1 MVANMTTDEELERYK
16 QLLGDWHG
24 DANGEP
30 SSPRKRHDPEAE
42 AYLRL
47 LSGEEPQRAKM
58 KPATPAAKHGDG
70 EHVKGSILRLDD
82 SDMVVYRRSVTGQAL
97 DMVYSLLADGS
108 VQIEGIPL
116 RDHKV
121 VEIGHLPPTEM
132 KRLQEEMGWTRDG
145 LAKHCY
151 SDSDRARIPDPG
163 TRRASRT
170 ASRSP
175 NANRNDNRKG
185 RPLSAGPVSKSV
197 SKVLRKESAARV
209 PAEQK
214 FTSPFKIRRGQTI
227 TINSKGKSW
236 EAVYWGRDK
245 RGSVVAHRTEE
256 RWVLMHLDLNQY
268 KGAMK
273 VSPDPDSLL
282 VDQITASLKESK
294 NQG

>member
-1 MVANMTTDEELERYK
+1 MVAYMSVDEELERYK

-24 DANGEP
+24 DANGDP
-30 SSPRKRHDPEAE
+30 PAPQKRRDPEAE
-42 AYLRL
+42 AYLRM
-47 LSGEEPQRAKM
+47 LSGEEPKRAKM
-58 KPATPAAKHGDG
+58 KPAAAAATQGEG

-82 SDMVVYRRSVTGQAL
+82 SDLVVYRRSVTGQAL
-97 DMVYSLLADGS
+97 DMVYSLLDDGS
-108 VQIEGIPL
+108 VQIEGVPL

-151 SDSDRARIPDPG
+151 SGSDRARIPDPAA
-163 TRRASRT
+163 RRVSK
-170 ASRSP
+170 SP
-175 NANRNDNRKG
+175 NANRNDSRGG

-197 SKVLRKESAARV
+197 DRVLRKESAARV

-214 FTSPFKIRRGQTI
+214 MGSPLKIRRGQTI

-245 RGSVVAHRTEE
+245 RGSVVAHQTEQ

-273 VSPDPDSLL
+273 VSSDPDSLL
-282 VDQITASLKESK
+282 VDQITADLKKSK